1 MDHIQTTLAPES
13 APKAAPKAM
22 GILLFLTLLN
32 ILNMVDRTLITSFGT
47 AIITDLELSDSQFGL
62 LTGPIFV
69 FFYSIMG
76 LFMGALADRV
86 HRPRLI
92 AAGLILWSALTAL
105 SGMAKSFAQIGV
117 ARLFIG
123 VGESAMAPSALSMI
137 ADLYPKAKRG
147 TATGIYYLGVP
158 LGAGGSF
165 IVAGIL
171 GPMIGW
177 RNCFMLLGAIGLVL
191 ALVLLFLRDPKR
203 GAMEEKQGQEKQ
215 GQEKQGQEE
224 HAEEGQGPQEDL
236 IGGNWRRIVSDV
248 YGIVKSTPAL
258 GWTMMGAVFLHIPL
272 GAGQFAIVWLE
283 RERGFG
289 VGEISA
295 LYGLIYIVFG
305 TAGTFLGGILSDW
318 YQARFKGGRVRFL
331 AYLML
336 GMTPL
341 LISFRFVDP
350 SSALFYVGMA
360 AGMFSVSS
368 FYGPAFSTVQDL
380 TPVRLRGV
388 MTGLLL
394 VACNL
399 LGLGIGAMMTG
410 LLSDPFSANGFI
422 EPLTKALLT
431 ADVLSWGAPASFIV
445 ASIYL
450 EKALHKQ
457 P

>member
-1 MDHIQTTLAPES
+1 MDQIKS
-13 APKAAPKAM
+13 APKAT
-22 GILLFLTLLN
+22 GILLFLLLLN
-32 ILNMVDRTLITSFGT
+32 ILNMVDRTLITSFGS
-47 AIITDLELSDSQFGL
+47 AIIKDLNLSDSQFGL

-92 AAGLILWSALTAL
+92 AAGLLLWSALTAV
-105 SGMAKSFAQIGV
+105 SGMAKSFVQIGV
-117 ARLFIG
+117 SRLFIG
-123 VGESAMAPSALSMI
+123 VGESAMTPSAISMI
-137 ADLYPKAKRG
+137 SDLFPKARRG

-165 IVAGIL
+165 IVAGVL
-171 GPMIGW
+171 GPIIGW
-177 RNCFMLLGAIGLVL
+177 RNCFFLLGGVGVVL
-191 ALVLLFLRDPKR
+191 ALGLLFLKDLKR
-203 GAMEEKQGQEKQ
+203 GAMEDKEDSMAPE
-215 GQEKQGQEE
+215 QEE
-224 HAEEGQGPQEDL
+224 AL
-236 IGGNWRRIVSDV
+236 LGGDWRRVISDV
-248 YGIVKSTPAL
+248 LLVVRSTRAL
-258 GWTMMGAVFLHIPL
+258 AWTMLGAVFLHVPL

-289 VGEISA
+289 LGEISA
-295 LYGLIYIVFG
+295 TYGLIYIIFG
-305 TAGTFLGGILSDW
+305 TAGTFLGGVLSDW
-318 YQARFKGGRVRFL
+318 YQSRFKGGRVRFL

-336 GMTPL
+336 GVAPL
-341 LISFRFVDP
+341 LVSFRFVSP
-350 SSALFYVGMA
+350 SSPLFYIGMA

-410 LLSDPFSANGFI
+410 YLSDVFSAYSIF

-431 ADVLSWGAPASFIV
+431 ADIVSWAAPASFIL

-450 EKALHKQ
+450 ERSKEPGLGSHLRN
-457 P
+457 

>member
-1 MDHIQTTLAPES
+1 MDQIKSPPRAT
-13 APKAAPKAM
+13 
-22 GILLFLTLLN
+22 GILVFLLALN
-32 ILNMVDRTLITSFGT
+32 ILNMVDRTLLTSFGP
-47 AIITDLELSDSQFGL
+47 AIINDLNLSDFQFGL
-62 LTGPIFV
+62 LTGLIFV

-92 AAGLILWSALTAL
+92 AAGLVLWSALTAL
-105 SGMAKSFAQIGV
+105 SGVAKNFVQIGM

-123 VGESAMAPSALSMI
+123 VGESAMTPSAISMI
-137 ADLYPKAKRG
+137 ADLFPKQKRG

-165 IVAGIL
+165 VVAGIL

-177 RNCFMLLGAIGLVL
+177 RNCFLLLGVTGLVL
-191 ALVLLFLRDPKR
+191 ALGLLFLKDPKR
-203 GAMEEKQGQEKQ
+203 GAMEEKGAVVA
-215 GQEKQGQEE
+215 EE
-224 HAEEGQGPQEDL
+224 HEAEL
-236 IGGNWRRIVSDV
+236 MTGNWRSVV
-248 YGIVKSTPAL
+248 YELFLVVKSTPAL
-258 GWTMMGAVFLHIPL
+258 AWTMIGAVFLHMPL

-289 VGEISA
+289 PGEISA
-295 LYGLIYIVFG
+295 TYGLIYIIFG

-318 YQARFKGGRVRFL
+318 YQAHYKGGRVRFL

-336 GMTPL
+336 GLTPL
-341 LISFRFVDP
+341 LISFRFVSP
-350 SSALFYVGMA
+350 SSVMFYVAMA

-410 LLSDPFSANGFI
+410 VLSDVFSANSVF

-431 ADVLSWGAPASFIV
+431 ADILSWAAPASFIM

-450 EKALHKQ
+450 ERSKSKT
-457 P
+457 

>member
-1 MDHIQTTLAPES
+1 MEKTQS
-13 APKAAPKAM
+13 AKGAT
-22 GILLFLTLLN
+22 GILVFLLILN

-47 AIITDLELSDSQFGL
+47 SIISDLNLSDSQFGL
-62 LTGPIFV
+62 LTGPVFV

-86 HRPRLI
+86 HRPKLI
-92 AAGLILWSALTAL
+92 AAGLVLWSVLTAL
-105 SGMAKSFAQIGV
+105 SGMAKNFLQIGM

-123 VGESAMAPSALSMI
+123 VGESVMAPSAISMI
-137 ADLYPKAKRG
+137 ADLFPKAKRG

-177 RNCFMLLGAIGLVL
+177 RNCFFVLGATGLVL
-191 ALVLLFLRDPKR
+191 ALGLLFLQDPKR
-203 GAMEEKQGQEKQ
+203 GAMEEQSAAQGD
-215 GQEKQGQEE
+215 E
-224 HAEEGQGPQEDL
+224 HQADL
-236 IGGNWRRIVSDV
+236 MTGNWRRVVSEV
-248 YGIVKSTPAL
+248 IATIKSTQAL
-258 GWTMMGAVFLHIPL
+258 GWTMVGAVFLHIPL

-289 VGEISA
+289 IGEISA
-295 LYGLIYIVFG
+295 TYGLIYIIFG

-318 YQARFKGGRVRFL
+318 YQARYKGGRVRFL

-336 GMTPL
+336 CMTPL
-341 LISFRFVDP
+341 LISFRFVSP
-350 SSALFYVGMA
+350 SSSLFYIGMA

-399 LGLGIGAMMTG
+399 LGLGIGALMTG
-410 LLSDPFSANGFI
+410 VLSDVFSANGVF

-431 ADVLSWGAPASFIV
+431 ADIISWAAPFSFIM

-450 EKALHKQ
+450 ERAKSKPLTPSLVK
-457 P
+457 

>member
-1 MDHIQTTLAPES
+1 MEKTKS
-13 APKAAPKAM
+13 AKGAT
-22 GILLFLTLLN
+22 GILVFLLILN

-47 AIITDLELSDSQFGL
+47 SIISDLNLSDSQFGL
-62 LTGPIFV
+62 LTGPVFV

-86 HRPRLI
+86 HRPKLI
-92 AAGLILWSALTAL
+92 AAGLVLWSVLTAL
-105 SGMAKSFAQIGV
+105 S
-117 ARLFIG
+117 
-123 VGESAMAPSALSMI
+123 
-137 ADLYPKAKRG
+137 
-147 TATGIYYLGVP
+147 ATGIYYLGVP

-177 RNCFMLLGAIGLVL
+177 RNCFFVLGATGLVL
-191 ALVLLFLRDPKR
+191 VLGLLFLQDPKR
-203 GAMEEKQGQEKQ
+203 GAMEEQSAAQGD
-215 GQEKQGQEE
+215 E
-224 HAEEGQGPQEDL
+224 HQADL
-236 IGGNWRRIVSDV
+236 MTGNWRRVVSEM
-248 YGIVKSTPAL
+248 IATIKATPAL
-258 GWTMMGAVFLHIPL
+258 AWTMIGAVFLHIPL

-289 VGEISA
+289 IGEISA
-295 LYGLIYIVFG
+295 TYGLIYIIFG

-318 YQARFKGGRVRFL
+318 YQARYKGGRVRFL

-336 GMTPL
+336 CITPL
-341 LISFRFVDP
+341 LISFRFVSP
-350 SSALFYVGMA
+350 SSSLFYIGMA

-380 TPVRLRGV
+380 TPARLRGV

-410 LLSDPFSANGFI
+410 VLSDVFSANSIF

-431 ADVLSWGAPASFIV
+431 ADVISWAAPLSFIM

-450 EKALHKQ
+450 ERAKLK
-457 P
+457 PLTPGLVK

>member
-1 MDHIQTTLAPES
+1 MENIKTAKS
-13 APKAAPKAM
+13 AT
-22 GILLFLTLLN
+22 GILIFLLVLN

-47 AIITDLELSDSQFGL
+47 SIIADLNLSDSQFGL
-62 LTGPIFV
+62 LTGPVFV

-92 AAGLILWSALTAL
+92 AAGLVLWSVLTAL
-105 SGMAKSFAQIGV
+105 SGLAKNFMQIGMS
-117 ARLFIG
+117 RLFIG
-123 VGESAMAPSALSMI
+123 VGESVMAPSAISMI

-165 IVAGIL
+165 IVAGVL

-177 RNCFMLLGAIGLVL
+177 RNCFFVLGAVGLIL
-191 ALVLLFLRDPKR
+191 ALGLLFLKDPKR
-203 GAMEEKQGQEKQ
+203 GAMEEQGTSV
-215 GQEKQGQEE
+215 EE
-224 HAEEGQGPQEDL
+224 APQAGL
-236 IGGNWRRIVSDV
+236 MTGNWRRVVSEV
-248 YGIVKSTPAL
+248 VTTVKSTPAL
-258 GWTMMGAVFLHIPL
+258 AWTMLGAVFLHLPL

-283 RERGFG
+283 RERGFD

-295 LYGLIYIVFG
+295 TYGLIYIIFG
-305 TAGTFLGGILSDW
+305 TAGTFLGGMLSDW
-318 YQARFKGGRVRFL
+318 YQSRYKGGRVRFL

-336 GMTPL
+336 CMTPL
-341 LISFRFVDP
+341 LISFRFVSP
-350 SSALFYVGMA
+350 SSSLFYIGMA

-399 LGLGIGAMMTG
+399 LGLGIGALMTG
-410 LLSDPFSANGFI
+410 VLSDVFSANGVF

-431 ADVLSWGAPASFIV
+431 ADIISWAAPFSFIM

-450 EKALHKQ
+450 ERAKSKPLTPGLVK
-457 P
+457 

>member
-1 MDHIQTTLAPES
+1 MDSTKVTSRA
-13 APKAAPKAM
+13 KAM
-22 GILLFLTLLN
+22 LAFLLLLN

-47 AIITDLELSDSQFGL
+47 AIIEDLNLSDSQFGL

-92 AAGLILWSALTAL
+92 AAGLFLWSGLTAA
-105 SGMAKSFAQIGV
+105 SGVAKSFAQIGI
-117 ARLFIG
+117 ARLFVG
-123 VGESAMAPSALSMI
+123 VGESTMAPSAISMI
-137 ADLYPKAKRG
+137 ADLFPKARRG
-147 TATGIYYLGVP
+147 SATGIYYLGVP

-177 RNCFMLLGAIGLVL
+177 RNCFLLLGGIGILL
-191 ALVLLFLRDPKR
+191 AVALLFVRDPQR
-203 GAMEEKQGQEKQ
+203 GAMDEVAVISEDEQEVT
-215 GQEKQGQEE
+215 
-224 HAEEGQGPQEDL
+224 L
-236 IGGNWRRIVSDV
+236 IGSDWRNTVSDIVSV
-248 YGIVKSTPAL
+248 IKVTPAL
-258 GWTMMGAVFLHIPL
+258 AWTMIGAVFLHIPL

-283 RERGFG
+283 RERDFG

-295 LYGLIYIVFG
+295 TYGLIYIIFG
-305 TAGTFLGGILSDW
+305 TAGTLLGGIASDW
-318 YQARFKGGRVRFL
+318 YQTRFRGGRVRFL
-331 AYLML
+331 AMLML
-336 GMTPL
+336 AMVPL
-341 LISFRFVDP
+341 LVSFRFVSP
-350 SSALFYVGMA
+350 SSAWFYIGMA

-380 TPVRLRGV
+380 TPARLRGV

-410 LLSDPFSANGFI
+410 ILSDVFSAYQI
-422 EPLTKALLT
+422 AEPLTKALLS
-431 ADVLSWGAPASFIV
+431 ADVLSWGAPASFIA
-445 ASIYL
+445 ASVYL
-450 EKALHKQ
+450 ERSRL
-457 P
+457 PDSS

>member
-1 MDHIQTTLAPES
+1 MEKVKS
-13 APKAAPKAM
+13 AKGAK
-22 GILLFLTLLN
+22 GILLFLLVLN
-32 ILNMVDRTLITSFGT
+32 ILNMVDRTLIVSFGT
-47 AIITDLELSDSQFGL
+47 SIISDLNLSDSQFGL
-62 LTGPIFV
+62 LTGPVFV

-86 HRPRLI
+86 HRPKLI
-92 AAGLILWSALTAL
+92 AAGLVLWSVLTAL
-105 SGMAKSFAQIGV
+105 SGMAKNFMQIGMS
-117 ARLFIG
+117 RLFIG
-123 VGESAMAPSALSMI
+123 VGESVMAPSAISMI

-165 IVAGIL
+165 IVAGVL

-177 RNCFMLLGAIGLVL
+177 RNCFFVLGAIGLIL
-191 ALVLLFLRDPKR
+191 ALGLLFLKDPKR
-203 GAMEEKQGQEKQ
+203 GAMEEQAATA
-215 GQEKQGQEE
+215 
-224 HAEEGQGPQEDL
+224 AEEGQADL
-236 IGGNWRRIVSDV
+236 MTGNWRRVVSEV
-248 YGIVKSTPAL
+248 IATIKSTQAL
-258 GWTMMGAVFLHIPL
+258 GWTMVGAVFLHIPL

-289 VGEISA
+289 IGEISA
-295 LYGLIYIVFG
+295 TYGLIYIIFG

-318 YQARFKGGRVRFL
+318 YQARYKGGRVRFL

-336 GMTPL
+336 CMTPL
-341 LISFRFVDP
+341 LISFRFVSP
-350 SSALFYVGMA
+350 SSSLFYIGMA

-399 LGLGIGAMMTG
+399 LGLGIGALMTG
-410 LLSDPFSANGFI
+410 VLSDVFSANGVF

-431 ADVLSWGAPASFIV
+431 ADIISGAAPFSFIM

-450 EKALHKQ
+450 ERAKSKPLTPGLVK
-457 P
+457 

>member
-1 MDHIQTTLAPES
+1 MHQPPAGPQAS
-13 APKAAPKAM
+13 PKAT
-22 GILLFLTLLN
+22 GILLFLLLLN

-47 AIITDLELSDSQFGL
+47 AIIKDLDLSDSQFGL

-92 AAGLILWSALTAL
+92 AAGLVLWSTLTAF
-105 SGMAKSFAQIGV
+105 SGVAKNFAQIGI

-123 VGESAMAPSALSMI
+123 VGESAMAPSAISMI
-137 ADLYPKAKRG
+137 SDMFPKARRG
-147 TATGIYYLGVP
+147 TATGVYYLGVP
-158 LGAGGSF
+158 LGAGASF

-177 RNCFMLLGAIGLVL
+177 RNCFLLLGGLGLVL
-191 ALVLLFLRDPKR
+191 ALVLLLIKDPER
-203 GAMEEKQGQEKQ
+203 GAMEEQGSSAEQQES
-215 GQEKQGQEE
+215 
-224 HAEEGQGPQEDL
+224 L
-236 IGGNWRRIVSDV
+236 IGGNWRGIVSDV
-248 YGIVKSTPAL
+248 FKVVKSTPAL
-258 GWTMMGAVFLHIPL
+258 AWTMIGAVFLHIPL

-289 VGEISA
+289 MGEISA
-295 LYGLIYIVFG
+295 TYGLIYIVFG

-318 YQARFKGGRVRFL
+318 YQARYRGGRVRFL
-331 AYLML
+331 ALLMFAV
-336 GMTPL
+336 TPL

-394 VACNL
+394 V
-399 LGLGIGAMMTG
+399 GLQ
-410 LLSDPFSANGFI
+410 
-422 EPLTKALLT
+422 
-431 ADVLSWGAPASFIV
+431 PAR
-445 ASIYL
+445 
-450 EKALHKQ
+450 
-457 P
+457 PGNRCP

>member
-1 MDHIQTTLAPES
+1 MHQIKS
-13 APKAAPKAM
+13 APRAT
-22 GILLFLTLLN
+22 GILLFLLLLN
-32 ILNMVDRTLITSFGT
+32 ILNMVDRTLITSFGS
-47 AIITDLELSDSQFGL
+47 AIIKDLNLSDSQFGL

-76 LFMGALADRV
+76 LLMGALADRV

-92 AAGLILWSALTAL
+92 AAGLLLWSALTAV
-105 SGMAKSFAQIGV
+105 SGMAKSFVQIGV

-123 VGESAMAPSALSMI
+123 VGESAMTPSAISMI
-137 ADLYPKAKRG
+137 SDLFPKARRG

-177 RNCFMLLGAIGLVL
+177 RNCFFLLGGIGVVL
-191 ALVLLFLRDPKR
+191 ALGLLFLKDPTR
-203 GAMEEKQGQEKQ
+203 GAMEERGDSLAPE
-215 GQEKQGQEE
+215 QEE
-224 HAEEGQGPQEDL
+224 ALLGSE
-236 IGGNWRRIVSDV
+236 WRRVISDV
-248 YGIVKSTPAL
+248 MLVVKSTRAL
-258 GWTMMGAVFLHIPL
+258 AWTMLGAIFLHVPL

-289 VGEISA
+289 LGEISA
-295 LYGLIYIVFG
+295 TYGLIYIIFG
-305 TAGTFLGGILSDW
+305 TVGTFLGGMLSDW
-318 YQARFKGGRVRFL
+318 YQSRFKGGRVRFL

-336 GMTPL
+336 AVAPL
-341 LISFRFVDP
+341 LVSFRFVSP
-350 SSALFYVGMA
+350 SSPLFYVGMA

-410 LLSDPFSANGFI
+410 ILSDVFSAYSVF

-431 ADVLSWGAPASFIV
+431 ADIVSWAAPASFFL

-450 EKALHKQ
+450 ERSKEQGLGSHLLKQ
-457 P
+457 

>member
-1 MDHIQTTLAPES
+1 MHRSLEQPQTS
-13 APKAAPKAM
+13 PKAT
-22 GILLFLTLLN
+22 GILLFLLLLN

-47 AIITDLELSDSQFGL
+47 AIITDLGLSDSQFGL

-69 FFYSIMG
+69 FFYSLLG

-92 AAGLILWSALTAL
+92 AAGLVLWSALTAV
-105 SGMAKSFAQIGV
+105 SGVAKNFAQIGV

-123 VGESAMAPSALSMI
+123 VGESAMAPSAISMI
-137 ADLYPKAKRG
+137 SDMFPKAKRG

-158 LGAGGSF
+158 LGAGASF

-177 RNCFMLLGAIGLVL
+177 RNCFLLLGGLGLVL
-191 ALVLLFLRDPKR
+191 ALVLLFIKDPER
-203 GAMEEKQGQEKQ
+203 GAMEEKGTEVDQQES
-215 GQEKQGQEE
+215 
-224 HAEEGQGPQEDL
+224 L
-236 IGGNWRRIVSDV
+236 IGGNWRSIVSDV
-248 YGIVKSTPAL
+248 FQVVKSTPAL
-258 GWTMMGAVFLHIPL
+258 AWTMVGAVFLHIPL

-289 VGEISA
+289 IGEISA
-295 LYGLIYIVFG
+295 TYGLVYIIFG

-318 YQARFKGGRVRFL
+318 YQARYRGGRVRFL
-331 AYLML
+331 ALLML
-336 GMTPL
+336 AVTPL
-341 LISFRFVDP
+341 LILFRFVEP
-350 SSALFYVGMA
+350 SSALFYIGMA

-410 LLSDPFSANGFI
+410 VLSDVFSANNIF
-422 EPLTKALLT
+422 EPLTKALLS
-431 ADVLSWGAPASFIV
+431 ADILSAAAPVSFII

-450 EKALHKQ
+450 EKMKARA
-457 P
+457 

>member
-1 MDHIQTTLAPES
+1 MEKPLGQPQVS
-13 APKAAPKAM
+13 SKAT
-22 GILLFLTLLN
+22 GILLFLLLLN

-47 AIITDLELSDSQFGL
+47 AIITDLSLSDSQFGL

-92 AAGLILWSALTAL
+92 AVGLVLWSALTAV
-105 SGMAKSFAQIGV
+105 SGVAKNFAQIGI

-123 VGESAMAPSALSMI
+123 VGESAMAPSAISMI
-137 ADLYPKAKRG
+137 SDLFPKAKRG

-158 LGAGGSF
+158 LGAGASF

-177 RNCFMLLGAIGLVL
+177 RNCFLLLGGLGIGL
-191 ALVLLFLRDPKR
+191 ALVLLLIKDPER
-203 GAMEEKQGQEKQ
+203 GAMEEKGSTQQQQES
-215 GQEKQGQEE
+215 
-224 HAEEGQGPQEDL
+224 L
-236 IGGNWRRIVSDV
+236 IGGNWRSIVSDV
-248 YGIVKSTPAL
+248 FTVVKSTPAL
-258 GWTMMGAVFLHIPL
+258 AWTMVGAVFLHIPL

-295 LYGLIYIVFG
+295 TYGLIYIIFG

-318 YQARFKGGRVRFL
+318 YQARYRGGRVRFL
-331 AYLML
+331 ALLML
-336 GMTPL
+336 AVTPL

-399 LGLGIGAMMTG
+399 LGLGIGALMTG
-410 LLSDPFSANGFI
+410 VLSDVFAANSVF
-422 EPLTKALLT
+422 EPLTKALLS
-431 ADVLSWGAPASFIV
+431 ADILSAAAPFSFIV
-445 ASIYL
+445 ASVYL
-450 EKALHKQ
+450 EKMKARA
-457 P
+457 

>member
-1 MDHIQTTLAPES
+1 MDQV
-13 APKAAPKAM
+13 KASPRAM

-137 ADLYPKAKRG
+137 ADLYPKARRG

-191 ALVLLFLRDPKR
+191 AVVLLFLKDPKR
-203 GAMEEKQGQEKQ
+203 GAMEETQDAK
-215 GQEKQGQEE
+215 
-224 HAEEGQGPQEDL
+224 QEDL
-236 IGGNWRRIVSDV
+236 IGGNWRSIASDV
-248 YGIVKSTPAL
+248 YSIVKSTPAL
-258 GWTMMGAVFLHIPL
+258 AWTMIGAVFLHIPL

-295 LYGLIYIVFG
+295 VYGLIYIVFG

-336 GMTPL
+336 GITPL

-380 TPVRLRGV
+380 TPARLRGV

-410 LLSDPFSANGFI
+410 LLSDVFSANAVF

-431 ADVLSWGAPASFIV
+431 ADILSWGAPVSFIV

-450 EKALHKQ
+450 ERSNVKARALGLA
-457 P
+457 

>member
-1 MDHIQTTLAPES
+1 MHRSLEQPQAS
-13 APKAAPKAM
+13 PKAR
-22 GILLFLTLLN
+22 GILLFLLLLN

-47 AIITDLELSDSQFGL
+47 AIITDLGLSDSQFGL

-92 AAGLILWSALTAL
+92 AAGLVLWSALTAV
-105 SGMAKSFAQIGV
+105 SGVAKNFAQIGV

-123 VGESAMAPSALSMI
+123 VGESAMAPSAISMI
-137 ADLYPKAKRG
+137 SDMFPKAKRG

-158 LGAGGSF
+158 LGAGASF

-177 RNCFMLLGAIGLVL
+177 RNSFLLLGGLGLVL
-191 ALVLLFLRDPKR
+191 ALVLLFIKDPER
-203 GAMEEKQGQEKQ
+203 GAMEEKGTEVDQQES
-215 GQEKQGQEE
+215 
-224 HAEEGQGPQEDL
+224 L
-236 IGGNWRRIVSDV
+236 IGGNWRSIVSDV
-248 YGIVKSTPAL
+248 FQVVKSTPAL
-258 GWTMMGAVFLHIPL
+258 AWTMVGAVFLHIPL

-289 VGEISA
+289 IGEISA
-295 LYGLIYIVFG
+295 TYGLVYIIFG

-318 YQARFKGGRVRFL
+318 YQARYRGGRVRFL
-331 AYLML
+331 ALLML
-336 GMTPL
+336 AVTPL
-341 LISFRFVDP
+341 LILFRFVEP
-350 SSALFYVGMA
+350 SSALFYIGMA

-410 LLSDPFSANGFI
+410 VLSDVFSANNIF

-431 ADVLSWGAPASFIV
+431 ADILSAAAPVSFII

-450 EKALHKQ
+450 EKMKARA
-457 P
+457 

>member
-1 MDHIQTTLAPES
+1 MDQIKSPPRAT
-13 APKAAPKAM
+13 
-22 GILLFLTLLN
+22 GILVFLLALN

-47 AIITDLELSDSQFGL
+47 AIITDLNLSDSQFGL
-62 LTGPIFV
+62 LTGLIFV

-92 AAGLILWSALTAL
+92 ALGLVLWSVLTAL
-105 SGMAKSFAQIGV
+105 SGMAKNFVQIGM

-123 VGESAMAPSALSMI
+123 VGESAMTPSAISMI
-137 ADLYPKAKRG
+137 ADLFPKAKRG

-165 IVAGIL
+165 IVAGVL
-171 GPMIGW
+171 GPLIGW
-177 RNCFMLLGAIGLVL
+177 RNCFLLLGAIGLML
-191 ALVLLFLRDPKR
+191 ALGLLFLKDPKR
-203 GAMEEKQGQEKQ
+203 GAMEEQDAAGA
-215 GQEKQGQEE
+215 GDQEE
-224 HAEEGQGPQEDL
+224 GL
-236 IGGNWRRIVSDV
+236 IGKGWWQVVVDV
-248 YGIVKSTPAL
+248 FSAVKSTPAL
-258 GWTMMGAVFLHIPL
+258 AWTMLGAVFLHIPL
-272 GAGQFAIVWLE
+272 GAGQFVIVWLE

-289 VGEISA
+289 LGEISA
-295 LYGLIYIVFG
+295 TYGLIYIIFG

-318 YQARFKGGRVRFL
+318 YQARYKGGRVRFL

-336 GMTPL
+336 MLTPL
-341 LISFRFVDP
+341 LVSYRFVP
-350 SSALFYVGMA
+350 ASSVLFYVGMA

-399 LGLGIGAMMTG
+399 LGLGIGAFMTG
-410 LLSDPFSANGFI
+410 YLSDAFSSYGVF

-431 ADVLSWGAPASFIV
+431 ADIISCAAPASFIV

-450 EKALHKQ
+450 ERSKFKSSSSNSPQ
-457 P
+457 

>member
-1 MDHIQTTLAPES
+1 MDQIKS
-13 APKAAPKAM
+13 APKAT
-22 GILLFLTLLN
+22 GILLFLLLLN
-32 ILNMVDRTLITSFGT
+32 VLNMVDRTLITSFGS
-47 AIITDLELSDSQFGL
+47 AIIKDLNLSDSQFGL

-92 AAGLILWSALTAL
+92 AAGLLLWSALTAV
-105 SGMAKSFAQIGV
+105 SGMAKNFVQIGV

-123 VGESAMAPSALSMI
+123 VGESAMTPSAISMI
-137 ADLYPKAKRG
+137 SDLFPKARRG

-177 RNCFMLLGAIGLVL
+177 RNCFFLLGGVGVVL
-191 ALVLLFLRDPKR
+191 ALGLLFLKDPKR
-203 GAMEEKQGQEKQ
+203 GAMEEKEDSMVP
-215 GQEKQGQEE
+215 EQEE
-224 HAEEGQGPQEDL
+224 AL
-236 IGGNWRRIVSDV
+236 LGGDWRRVISDV
-248 YGIVKSTPAL
+248 LLVVRSTRAL
-258 GWTMMGAVFLHIPL
+258 AWTMLGAVFLHVPL

-295 LYGLIYIVFG
+295 TYGLIYIIFG

-318 YQARFKGGRVRFL
+318 YQSRFKGGRVRFL

-336 GMTPL
+336 GVAPL
-341 LISFRFVDP
+341 LVSFRFVSP
-350 SSALFYVGMA
+350 SSPLFYIGMA

-410 LLSDPFSANGFI
+410 YLSDVFSAYSVF

-431 ADVLSWGAPASFIV
+431 ADIVSWAAPASFIL

-450 EKALHKQ
+450 ERSKEPGLGSHLRN
-457 P
+457 

>member
-1 MDHIQTTLAPES
+1 MHQSLAPPQAS
-13 APKAAPKAM
+13 PKAT
-22 GILLFLTLLN
+22 GILLFLLLLN

-47 AIITDLELSDSQFGL
+47 AIINDLGLSDSQFGL

-92 AAGLILWSALTAL
+92 AAGLVLWSALTAV
-105 SGMAKSFAQIGV
+105 SGVAKSFAQIGI

-123 VGESAMAPSALSMI
+123 VGESAMAPSAISMI
-137 ADLYPKAKRG
+137 SDMFPKAKRG
-147 TATGIYYLGVP
+147 TATGVYYLGVP
-158 LGAGGSF
+158 LGAGASF
-165 IVAGIL
+165 VVAGIL

-177 RNCFMLLGAIGLVL
+177 RNCFLLLGGLGLVL
-191 ALVLLFLRDPKR
+191 AVVLFFIRDPER
-203 GAMEEKQGQEKQ
+203 GAMEEKGGDVEQQES
-215 GQEKQGQEE
+215 
-224 HAEEGQGPQEDL
+224 L
-236 IGGNWRRIVSDV
+236 ISGNWRSIVSDV
-248 YGIVKSTPAL
+248 FRVVKSTPAL
-258 GWTMMGAVFLHIPL
+258 AWTMLGAVFLHIPL

-289 VGEISA
+289 IGEISA
-295 LYGLIYIVFG
+295 TYGLIYIVFG

-318 YQARFKGGRVRFL
+318 YQARYKGGRVRFL
-331 AYLML
+331 ALLML
-336 GMTPL
+336 GVTPL
-341 LISFRFVDP
+341 LISFRFVEP
-350 SSALFYVGMA
+350 SSALFYIGMA

-394 VACNL
+394 VASNL
-399 LGLGIGAMMTG
+399 LGLGIGAVMTG
-410 LLSDPFSANGFI
+410 VLSDVFSAYQVF
-422 EPLTKALLT
+422 EPLTKALLS
-431 ADVLSWGAPASFIV
+431 ADLLSAAAPFSFIM

-450 EKALHKQ
+450 ERMKLASGSQ
-457 P
+457 A

>member
-1 MDHIQTTLAPES
+1 MHRSLEQPQAS
-13 APKAAPKAM
+13 PKAT
-22 GILLFLTLLN
+22 GILLFLLLLN

-47 AIITDLELSDSQFGL
+47 AIITDLGLSDSQFGL

-92 AAGLILWSALTAL
+92 AAGLVLWSALTAV
-105 SGMAKSFAQIGV
+105 SGVAKNFAQIGV

-123 VGESAMAPSALSMI
+123 VGESAMAPSAISMI
-137 ADLYPKAKRG
+137 SDMFPKAKRG

-158 LGAGGSF
+158 LGAGASF

-177 RNCFMLLGAIGLVL
+177 RNCFLLLGGLGLVL
-191 ALVLLFLRDPKR
+191 ALVLLFIKDPER
-203 GAMEEKQGQEKQ
+203 GAMEEKGSEVDQQES
-215 GQEKQGQEE
+215 
-224 HAEEGQGPQEDL
+224 L
-236 IGGNWRRIVSDV
+236 IGGNWRSIVSDV
-248 YGIVKSTPAL
+248 FQVVKSTPAL
-258 GWTMMGAVFLHIPL
+258 AWTMVGAVFLHIPL

-289 VGEISA
+289 IGEISA
-295 LYGLIYIVFG
+295 TYGLVYIVFG

-318 YQARFKGGRVRFL
+318 YQARYKGGRVRFL
-331 AYLML
+331 ALLML
-336 GMTPL
+336 AVTPL

-410 LLSDPFSANGFI
+410 VLSDVFSANNIF
-422 EPLTKALLT
+422 EPLTKALLS
-431 ADVLSWGAPASFIV
+431 ADILSAAAPVSFII

-450 EKALHKQ
+450 EKMKARA
-457 P
+457 

>member
-1 MDHIQTTLAPES
+1 MEKVKS
-13 APKAAPKAM
+13 AKGAK
-22 GILLFLTLLN
+22 GILLFLLVLN
-32 ILNMVDRTLITSFGT
+32 ILNMVDRTLIVSFGT
-47 AIITDLELSDSQFGL
+47 SIISDLNLSDSQFGL
-62 LTGPIFV
+62 LTGPVFV

-86 HRPRLI
+86 HRPKLI
-92 AAGLILWSALTAL
+92 AAGLVLWSVLTAL
-105 SGMAKSFAQIGV
+105 SGMAKNFMQIGMS
-117 ARLFIG
+117 RLFIG
-123 VGESAMAPSALSMI
+123 VGESVMAPSAISMI

-165 IVAGIL
+165 IVAGVL

-177 RNCFMLLGAIGLVL
+177 RNCFFVLGAIGLIL
-191 ALVLLFLRDPKR
+191 ALGLLFLKDPKR
-203 GAMEEKQGQEKQ
+203 GAMEEQAATA
-215 GQEKQGQEE
+215 
-224 HAEEGQGPQEDL
+224 AEEGQADL
-236 IGGNWRRIVSDV
+236 MTGNWRRVVSEV
-248 YGIVKSTPAL
+248 IATIKSTQAL
-258 GWTMMGAVFLHIPL
+258 AWTMVGAVFLHIPL

-289 VGEISA
+289 IGEISA
-295 LYGLIYIVFG
+295 TYGLIYIIFG

-318 YQARFKGGRVRFL
+318 YQARYKGGRVRFL

-336 GMTPL
+336 CMTPL
-341 LISFRFVDP
+341 LISFRFVSP
-350 SSALFYVGMA
+350 ASSLFYIGMA

-399 LGLGIGAMMTG
+399 LGLGIGALMTG
-410 LLSDPFSANGFI
+410 VLSDVFSANGVF

-431 ADVLSWGAPASFIV
+431 ADIISWAAPFSFIM

-450 EKALHKQ
+450 ERAKSKPLTPGLVK
-457 P
+457 

>member
-1 MDHIQTTLAPES
+1 MHQIKS
-13 APKAAPKAM
+13 APRAT
-22 GILLFLTLLN
+22 GILLFLLLLN
-32 ILNMVDRTLITSFGT
+32 ILNMVDRTLITSFGS
-47 AIITDLELSDSQFGL
+47 AIIKDLNLSDSQFGL

-76 LFMGALADRV
+76 LLMGALADRV

-92 AAGLILWSALTAL
+92 AAGLLLWSALTAV
-105 SGMAKSFAQIGV
+105 SGMAKSFVQIGV

-123 VGESAMAPSALSMI
+123 VGESAMTPSAISMI
-137 ADLYPKAKRG
+137 SDLFPKARRG

-177 RNCFMLLGAIGLVL
+177 RNCFFLLGGIGVVL
-191 ALVLLFLRDPKR
+191 ALGLLFLKDPTR
-203 GAMEEKQGQEKQ
+203 GAMEERGDSLAPE
-215 GQEKQGQEE
+215 QEE
-224 HAEEGQGPQEDL
+224 ALLGSE
-236 IGGNWRRIVSDV
+236 WRRVISDV
-248 YGIVKSTPAL
+248 MLVVKSTRAL
-258 GWTMMGAVFLHIPL
+258 AWTMLGAIFLHVPL

-289 VGEISA
+289 LGEISA
-295 LYGLIYIVFG
+295 TYGLIYIIFG
-305 TAGTFLGGILSDW
+305 TVGTFLGGMLSDW
-318 YQARFKGGRVRFL
+318 YQSRFKGGRVRFL

-336 GMTPL
+336 AVAPL
-341 LISFRFVDP
+341 LVSFRFVSP
-350 SSALFYVGMA
+350 SSPLFYVGMA

-410 LLSDPFSANGFI
+410 ILSDVFSAYSVF

-431 ADVLSWGAPASFIV
+431 ADIVSWAAPASFFL

-450 EKALHKQ
+450 ERSKEQVLGSHLLKQ
-457 P
+457 

>member
-1 MDHIQTTLAPES
+1 MDQIKS
-13 APKAAPKAM
+13 APKAT
-22 GILLFLTLLN
+22 GILLFLLLLN
-32 ILNMVDRTLITSFGT
+32 ILNMVDRTLITSFGS
-47 AIITDLELSDSQFGL
+47 AIIKDLNLSDSQFGL

-92 AAGLILWSALTAL
+92 AAGLLLWSALTAV
-105 SGMAKSFAQIGV
+105 SGMAKNFVQIGV

-123 VGESAMAPSALSMI
+123 VGESAMTPSAISMI
-137 ADLYPKAKRG
+137 SDLFPKARRG

-177 RNCFMLLGAIGLVL
+177 RNCFFLLGGIGVVL
-191 ALVLLFLRDPKR
+191 ALGLLFLKDPER
-203 GAMEEKQGQEKQ
+203 GAMEEKEDSMAP
-215 GQEKQGQEE
+215 EQEE
-224 HAEEGQGPQEDL
+224 AL
-236 IGGNWRRIVSDV
+236 LGGDWRRVISDV
-248 YGIVKSTPAL
+248 LLVVRSTRAL
-258 GWTMMGAVFLHIPL
+258 AWTMLGAVFLHVPL

-289 VGEISA
+289 LGEISA
-295 LYGLIYIVFG
+295 TYGLIYIIFG

-318 YQARFKGGRVRFL
+318 YQSRFKGGRVRFL

-336 GMTPL
+336 GVAPL
-341 LISFRFVDP
+341 LVSFRFVSP
-350 SSALFYVGMA
+350 SSPLFYIGMA

-410 LLSDPFSANGFI
+410 YLSDVFSAYSVF

-431 ADVLSWGAPASFIV
+431 ADIVSWAAPASFIL

-450 EKALHKQ
+450 ERSKEPGLGSHLRN
-457 P
+457 

>member
-1 MDHIQTTLAPES
+1 MEKVKS
-13 APKAAPKAM
+13 AKGAK
-22 GILLFLTLLN
+22 GILLFLLVLN
-32 ILNMVDRTLITSFGT
+32 ILNMVDRTLIVSFGT
-47 AIITDLELSDSQFGL
+47 SIISDLNLSDSQFGL
-62 LTGPIFV
+62 LTGPVFV

-86 HRPRLI
+86 HRPKLI
-92 AAGLILWSALTAL
+92 AAGLVLWSVLTAL
-105 SGMAKSFAQIGV
+105 SGMAKNFMQIGMS
-117 ARLFIG
+117 RLFIG
-123 VGESAMAPSALSMI
+123 VGESVMAPSAISMI

-165 IVAGIL
+165 IVAGVL

-177 RNCFMLLGAIGLVL
+177 RNCFFVLGAIGLIL
-191 ALVLLFLRDPKR
+191 ALGLLFLKDPKR
-203 GAMEEKQGQEKQ
+203 GAMEEQAATA
-215 GQEKQGQEE
+215 
-224 HAEEGQGPQEDL
+224 AEEGQADL
-236 IGGNWRRIVSDV
+236 MTGNWRRVVSEV
-248 YGIVKSTPAL
+248 IATIKSTQAL
-258 GWTMMGAVFLHIPL
+258 AWTMVGAVFLHIPL

-289 VGEISA
+289 IGEISA
-295 LYGLIYIVFG
+295 TYGLIYIIFG

-318 YQARFKGGRVRFL
+318 YQARYKGGRVRFL

-336 GMTPL
+336 CMTPL
-341 LISFRFVDP
+341 LISFRFVSP
-350 SSALFYVGMA
+350 SSSLFYIGMA

-399 LGLGIGAMMTG
+399 LGLGIGALMTG
-410 LLSDPFSANGFI
+410 VLSDVFSANGVF

-431 ADVLSWGAPASFIV
+431 ADIISAAAPFSFIM

-450 EKALHKQ
+450 ERAKSKPLTPGLVK
-457 P
+457 

>member
-1 MDHIQTTLAPES
+1 MDQIKS
-13 APKAAPKAM
+13 APKAT
-22 GILLFLTLLN
+22 GILLFLLLLN
-32 ILNMVDRTLITSFGT
+32 ILNMVDRTLITSFGS
-47 AIITDLELSDSQFGL
+47 AIIKDLNLSDSQFGL

-92 AAGLILWSALTAL
+92 AAGLLLWSALTAV
-105 SGMAKSFAQIGV
+105 SGMAKNFVQIGV

-123 VGESAMAPSALSMI
+123 VGESAMTPSAISMI
-137 ADLYPKAKRG
+137 SDLFPKARRG

-177 RNCFMLLGAIGLVL
+177 RNCFFLLGGVGVVL
-191 ALVLLFLRDPKR
+191 ALGLLFLKDLKR
-203 GAMEEKQGQEKQ
+203 GAMEDKEDSMAPE
-215 GQEKQGQEE
+215 QEE
-224 HAEEGQGPQEDL
+224 AL
-236 IGGNWRRIVSDV
+236 LGGDWRRVISDV
-248 YGIVKSTPAL
+248 LLVVRSTRAL
-258 GWTMMGAVFLHIPL
+258 AWTMLGAVFLHVPL

-295 LYGLIYIVFG
+295 TYGLIYIIFG

-318 YQARFKGGRVRFL
+318 YQSRFKGGRVRFL

-336 GMTPL
+336 GVAPL
-341 LISFRFVDP
+341 LVSFRFVSP
-350 SSALFYVGMA
+350 SSPLFYIGMA

-410 LLSDPFSANGFI
+410 YLSDVFSAYSIF

-431 ADVLSWGAPASFIV
+431 ADIVSWAAPASFIL

-450 EKALHKQ
+450 ERSKEPGLGSHLRN
-457 P
+457 

>member
-1 MDHIQTTLAPES
+1 MEKTKS
-13 APKAAPKAM
+13 AKGAT
-22 GILLFLTLLN
+22 GILVFLLILN
-32 ILNMVDRTLITSFGT
+32 ILNMVDRTLIVSFGT
-47 AIITDLELSDSQFGL
+47 SIISDLNLSDSQFGL
-62 LTGPIFV
+62 LTGPVFV

-86 HRPRLI
+86 HRPKLI
-92 AAGLILWSALTAL
+92 AAGLVLWSVLTAL
-105 SGMAKSFAQIGV
+105 SGMAKNFLHIGM

-123 VGESAMAPSALSMI
+123 VGESVMAPSAISMI
-137 ADLYPKAKRG
+137 ADLFPKAKRG

-177 RNCFMLLGAIGLVL
+177 RNCFFVLGATGIVLAIGL
-191 ALVLLFLRDPKR
+191 LFLKEPKR
-203 GAMEEKQGQEKQ
+203 GAMEEQAVTAEGDGQ
-215 GQEKQGQEE
+215 
-224 HAEEGQGPQEDL
+224 ADL
-236 IGGNWRRIVSDV
+236 MTGNWRHVVSEV
-248 YGIVKSTPAL
+248 FTVVKSTPAL
-258 GWTMMGAVFLHIPL
+258 AWTMIGAVFLHIPL

-289 VGEISA
+289 IGEISA
-295 LYGLIYIVFG
+295 TYGLIYIIFG

-318 YQARFKGGRVRFL
+318 YQARYKGGRVRFL

-336 GMTPL
+336 CITPL
-341 LISFRFVDP
+341 LISFRFVSP
-350 SSALFYVGMA
+350 SSSLFYIGMA

-399 LGLGIGAMMTG
+399 LGLGIGALMTG
-410 LLSDPFSANGFI
+410 VLSDVFSANGVF

-431 ADVLSWGAPASFIV
+431 ADIISWAAPFSFIM

-450 EKALHKQ
+450 ERAKSKPLTPGLVK
-457 P
+457 

>member
-1 MDHIQTTLAPES
+1 MHQIKS
-13 APKAAPKAM
+13 APRAT
-22 GILLFLTLLN
+22 GILLFLLLLN
-32 ILNMVDRTLITSFGT
+32 ILNMVDRTLITSFGS
-47 AIITDLELSDSQFGL
+47 AIIKDLNLSDSQFGL

-92 AAGLILWSALTAL
+92 AAGLLLWSALTAV
-105 SGMAKSFAQIGV
+105 SGMAKSFVQIGV

-123 VGESAMAPSALSMI
+123 VGESAMTPSAISMI
-137 ADLYPKAKRG
+137 SDLFPKARRG

-177 RNCFMLLGAIGLVL
+177 RNCFFLLGGIGVVL
-191 ALVLLFLRDPKR
+191 ALGLLFLKDPTR
-203 GAMEEKQGQEKQ
+203 GAMEERQDSLASE
-215 GQEKQGQEE
+215 QEE
-224 HAEEGQGPQEDL
+224 ALLGSE
-236 IGGNWRRIVSDV
+236 WRRVTSDV
-248 YGIVKSTPAL
+248 MLVAKSTRAL
-258 GWTMMGAVFLHIPL
+258 AWTMLGAIFLHVPL

-289 VGEISA
+289 LGEISA
-295 LYGLIYIVFG
+295 TYGLIYIIFG
-305 TAGTFLGGILSDW
+305 TVGTFLGGMLSDW
-318 YQARFKGGRVRFL
+318 YQSRFKGGRVRFL

-336 GMTPL
+336 AVAPL
-341 LISFRFVDP
+341 LVSFRFVSP
-350 SSALFYVGMA
+350 SSPLFYVGMA

-410 LLSDPFSANGFI
+410 ILSDVFSAYSVF

-431 ADVLSWGAPASFIV
+431 ADIVSWAAPASFFL

-450 EKALHKQ
+450 ERSKERGLGSHLLKQ
-457 P
+457 

>member
-1 MDHIQTTLAPES
+1 MHQIKS
-13 APKAAPKAM
+13 APRAT
-22 GILLFLTLLN
+22 GILLFLLLLN
-32 ILNMVDRTLITSFGT
+32 ILNMVDRTLITSFGS
-47 AIITDLELSDSQFGL
+47 AIIKDLNLSDSQFGL

-92 AAGLILWSALTAL
+92 AAGLLLWSALTAV
-105 SGMAKSFAQIGV
+105 SGMAKSFVQIGV

-123 VGESAMAPSALSMI
+123 VGESAMTPSAISMI
-137 ADLYPKAKRG
+137 SDLFPKARRG

-177 RNCFMLLGAIGLVL
+177 RNCFFLLGGIGVVL
-191 ALVLLFLRDPKR
+191 ALGLLFLKDPTR
-203 GAMEEKQGQEKQ
+203 GAMEERQDSLASE
-215 GQEKQGQEE
+215 
-224 HAEEGQGPQEDL
+224 QEDAL
-236 IGGNWRRIVSDV
+236 LGSEWRRVTSDV
-248 YGIVKSTPAL
+248 MLVAKSTRAL
-258 GWTMMGAVFLHIPL
+258 AWTMLGAIFLHVPL

-289 VGEISA
+289 LGEISA
-295 LYGLIYIVFG
+295 TYGLIYIIFG
-305 TAGTFLGGILSDW
+305 TVGTFLGGMLSDW
-318 YQARFKGGRVRFL
+318 YQSRFKGGRVRFL

-336 GMTPL
+336 AVAPL
-341 LISFRFVDP
+341 LVSFRFVSP
-350 SSALFYVGMA
+350 SSPLFYVGMA

-410 LLSDPFSANGFI
+410 ILSDVFSAYSVF
-422 EPLTKALLT
+422 EPLTKALLN
-431 ADVLSWGAPASFIV
+431 ADIVSWAAPASFFL

-450 EKALHKQ
+450 ERSKERGLGSHLLKQ
-457 P
+457 

>member
-1 MDHIQTTLAPES
+1 MEKPLEQPQVS
-13 APKAAPKAM
+13 PKAT
-22 GILLFLTLLN
+22 GILLFLLLLN

-47 AIITDLELSDSQFGL
+47 AIITDLGLSDSQFGL

-92 AAGLILWSALTAL
+92 AAGLVLWSALTAV
-105 SGMAKSFAQIGV
+105 SGLAKNFAQIGI

-123 VGESAMAPSALSMI
+123 VGESAMAPSAISMI
-137 ADLYPKAKRG
+137 SDLFPKARRG

-158 LGAGGSF
+158 LGAGASF

-177 RNCFMLLGAIGLVL
+177 RNCFLLLGGLGLVL
-191 ALVLLFLRDPKR
+191 ALVLLLIKDPER
-203 GAMEEKQGQEKQ
+203 GAMEEKGGAADQQES
-215 GQEKQGQEE
+215 
-224 HAEEGQGPQEDL
+224 L
-236 IGGNWRRIVSDV
+236 IGGNWRGIVSDV
-248 YGIVKSTPAL
+248 FAVVKSTPAL
-258 GWTMMGAVFLHIPL
+258 AWTMIGAVFLHIPL

-289 VGEISA
+289 LGEISA
-295 LYGLIYIVFG
+295 TYGLIYIVFG

-318 YQARFKGGRVRFL
+318 YQARYKGGRVRFL
-331 AYLML
+331 ALLML
-336 GMTPL
+336 AVTPL

-350 SSALFYVGMA
+350 SSVLFYVGMA

-410 LLSDPFSANGFI
+410 VLSDMFFANGIF
-422 EPLTKALLT
+422 EPLTKALLS
-431 ADVLSWGAPASFIV
+431 ADILSAAAPFSFIV

-450 EKALHKQ
+450 EKMKTRA
-457 P
+457 